1 MKDSEE
7 FFQVMTSCV
16 EVKTDIERDTS
27 DTPHPST
34 PHPTISHPTTPPTTL
49 QIPFTPLQPTTIPF
63 HPTPPYPPNNNNNPL
78 TLSPHLITIQNSLHN
93 PTTSPQPMPD
103 TPYTSSSASPP
114 LAKILH
120 QEPI

>member
-27 DTPHPST
+27 DTPYY
-34 PHPTISHPTTPPTTL
+34 TPPYYITPYYITHHTTN
-49 QIPFTPLQPTTIPF
+49 PF
-63 HPTPPYPPNNNNNPL
+63 HPTPPPTAHNNPL
-78 TLSPHLITIQNSLHN
+78 PPHPTH
-93 PTTSPQPMPD
+93 PTTTTLLLSHLTSLPSKTPFTTPPQPMPD